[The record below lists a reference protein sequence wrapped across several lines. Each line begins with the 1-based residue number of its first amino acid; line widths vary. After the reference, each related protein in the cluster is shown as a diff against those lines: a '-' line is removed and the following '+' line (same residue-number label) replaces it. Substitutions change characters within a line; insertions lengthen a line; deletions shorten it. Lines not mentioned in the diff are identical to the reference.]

1 MQTVD
6 ESFLGT
12 WTDGEPV
19 LSRGRDR
26 QSDETSRTNFGTRL
40 DVNELPDGR
49 SARCR
54 QALGISVSRG
64 KGTPDPSLRVRDGV
78 RVNRE
83 SATARCRQHQLEEQ
97 RTSNRPAIELALG
110 RSYDPLS
117 GRIFDRHMDG

>member
-6 ESFLGT
+6 ESLLGT

-26 QSDETSRTNFGTRL
+26 QSDETSRANFGTRL
-40 DVNELPDGR
+40 DVSELPGGR
-49 SARCR
+49 SARSR

-64 KGTPDPSLRVRDGV
+64 KGTPDTSLRVRDGV

-83 SATARCRQHQLEEQ
+83 SATARCRHHQLQEQ

-110 RSYDPLS
+110 RSHDALS
-117 GRIFDRHMDG
+117 GRILNRHMDG